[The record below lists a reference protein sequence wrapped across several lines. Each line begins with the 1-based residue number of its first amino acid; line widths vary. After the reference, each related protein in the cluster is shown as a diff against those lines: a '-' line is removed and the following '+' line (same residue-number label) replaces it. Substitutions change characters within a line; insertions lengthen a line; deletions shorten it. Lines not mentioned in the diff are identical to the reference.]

1 MAAHAG
7 DEAADW
13 CVLAEAAVALPPTS
27 TLPRLRAEPKLPYI
41 VDALRKLRAVY
52 APPPASVAPAVDEDL
67 QNRLDAARAEP
78 TERAYVLNWLGRL
91 VESELAWIDDTPERR
106 AAVEDAAQI
115 LAGCT
120 SALEAG
126 DLLRDF
132 CFPTPDADVPPPF
145 EGTPVLQVHMR
156 VRDASLPPSDQHS
169 RQGAA
174 EAAAAVGVQT
184 YASSIIMSDLF
195 VRRPGAWH
203 TALEPGAP
211 RRAHFRAM
219 ELGAGTGIVGMVVA
233 RALSEGVLPVDH
245 ATVGLTDYHADVL
258 ANLQYN
264 VKHYLGL
271 ASGRVTIECEP
282 LDWRAMYDLVC
293 PERASGA
300 AVPCRLPPAHSYDLL
315 LAADPV
321 YDPMHA
327 TWLMGAISY
336 LLVQPDVDPEA
347 RAHILLP
354 VRTAGRLAGL
364 YKTVDEALATH
375 VPQNG
380 FRLAVVHRAQWPRR
394 HGLGRQDESAYIWTA
409 LAWEALA

>member
-1 MAAHAG
+1 MAAHAS
-7 DEAADW
+7 DEAEAW

-52 APPPASVAPAVDEDL
+52 APPPASVAPAVNEEL
-67 QNRLDAARAEP
+67 QNALDAARAEP

-91 VESELAWIDDTPERR
+91 VESELAWMDDTPERR

-126 DLLRDF
+126 DLLREF
-132 CFPTPDADVPPPF
+132 TFPTADKDVPPPF
-145 EGTPVLQVHMR
+145 DTAPVLQVYMR

-195 VRRPGAWH
+195 VRRPSVWH
-203 TALEPGAP
+203 AALDPSAP

-233 RALSEGVLPVDH
+233 RALSEDVLPLDH

-264 VKHYLGL
+264 VEHYVSL
-271 ASGRVTIECEP
+271 ARDRVRIECEP
-282 LDWRAMYDLVC
+282 LDWRALYDLVC
-293 PERASGA
+293 PDCASGA
-300 AVPCRLPPAHSYDLL
+300 AVPCRLPPPHSYDLL

-327 TWLMGAISY
+327 TWLIGAMSY
-336 LLVQPDVDPEA
+336 LLVLPDVDPEA

-364 YKTVDEALATH
+364 YKTVDEALAVHT
-375 VPQNG
+375 PQHG
-380 FRLAVVHRAQWPRR
+380 YRLAIVHRAQWPRR
-394 HGLGRQDESAYIWTA
+394 HGLGRQDESAYIWTV
-409 LAWEALA
+409 LAWEALS